1 MLTVKKAAQIIEVRE
16 KIQEEIR
23 TQMKIMPY
31 APSKVDDICQI
42 VVDAFKEFEID
53 AETGM
58 HLYSTKKIEEAY
70 EKEQKELPRPQ

>member
-1 MLTVKKAAQIIEVRE
+1 
-16 KIQEEIR
+16 
-23 TQMKIMPY
+23 MKIMPY

-42 VVDAFKEFEID
+42 VVDAFKEFEVD

-70 EKEQKELPRPQ
+70 EKERKELPRPQ